1 MRPHKLNCVAASAE
15 LQHTLPGCD
24 DKNTLRFLSL
34 KAKCVDEDGNE
45 MGVQSSKRPHR
56 MQWWKD
62 EFEFQTYATPIKTVG
77 FDRA

>member
-1 MRPHKLNCVAASAE
+1 LTTSVARARSSPSTTSGVLPE
-15 LQHTLPGCD
+15 KKTLGG
-24 DKNTLRFLSL
+24 L

-45 MGVQSSKRPHR
+45 MDVQNSKRPHR

-62 EFEFQTYATPIKTVG
+62 EFDFQTYATSIKTVG